1 MNIYITKEGQRTGPF
16 TLPQINAFINIGRL
30 NENDYAWHEGCPAWI
45 RVKDVHG
52 VRLHSS
58 KKEPLKQATKPRLIR
73 PEPRTSN
80 PRREPL
86 KTSRTSFRK
95 RVICRICEAGE
106 LAKSVLPR
114 FSGSLSLL
122 GYFLLV
128 MGISSLGVLILAAT
142 PLEFFRSDTSPVTIV
157 INGSQLLHV
166 DSNQWVKFI
175 AASRRMILSQWQFLL
190 LTSFS
195 SIILYSI
202 LQSKKQ
208 VLQCSHCE
216 SVVPIE

>member
-1 MNIYITKEGQRTGPF
+1 MNIYLSKAGQHTGPF

-30 NENDYAWHEGCPAWI
+30 KENDYAWYAGCPTWV

-52 VRLHSS
+52 VRLNSS
-58 KKEPLKQATKPRLIR
+58 KKETPIESKELRLIR
-73 PEPRTSN
+73 PEPQTSN
-80 PRREPL
+80 PRSEPF

-106 LAKSVLPR
+106 LTKSVLPR
-114 FSGSLSLL
+114 FSGSLSFLA
-122 GYFLLV
+122 YFLLII
-128 MGISSLGVLILAAT
+128 GIACIGALIFAVS
-142 PLEFFRSDTSPVTIV
+142 PLDFFRSDTSPVTIV
-157 INGSQLLHV
+157 INGSQLLDV

-175 AASRRMILSQWQFLL
+175 TASRRMILSQWQFLL

-195 SIILYSI
+195 GIILYSI